1 MMKMDI
7 SVHLKCLFGYASL
20 GFGKKRNFSSIFV
33 KDKEAWLVVVAE
45 LGLEH
50 IVKTPMIVFLL
61 KGDAHLS
68 PEGHSL
74 IPDLRAELF
83 RLLL

>member
-1 MMKMDI
+1 ME
-7 SVHLKCLFGYASL
+7 
-20 GFGKKRNFSSIFV
+20 RREIFLPFFA
-33 KDKEAWLVVVAE
+33 KDTEAWLVVVAE

-61 KGDAHLS
+61 QGDAHLS

-74 IPDLRAELF
+74 ILDLRAEFF

>member
-1 MMKMDI
+1 MYI
-7 SVHLKCLFGYASL
+7 WVHLKCLFVYASL
-20 GFGKKRNFSSIFV
+20 GFGKKRNFSSIFA
-33 KDKEAWLVVVAE
+33 KDKEAWLVIEAE

-61 KGDAHLS
+61 QGDACLS
-68 PEGHSL
+68 PEGCSL
-74 IPDLRAELF
+74 KPDLWAEFF